1 MFPPAVSGSNTI
13 RLLKALWLTPLVSR
27 IELAKQLDLNKSTVS
42 NCMTELINLGLVL
55 EVEEGRAGPSG
66 GRKPVRLKLNEKY
79 GHIVGCEMH
88 QESCRAVGIDLSG
101 TILYELELAEK
112 TVKSNIK
119 DLICTITAH
128 ARQKEK
134 DLGIPLLGVSCGLA
148 GIINPYRGIILESV
162 PLKIATPFDLTAALE
177 TEIGLP
183 FLADNDANCCCWGEM
198 VRHKSRR
205 LRDFLFL
212 LAEWRFGT
220 SALDAYRGT
229 AIGLG
234 LVLNNSVHYGT
245 DFSAGEFR
253 SVFWKRGNTSQFA
266 LSNADI
272 KKIPDNPEIYRLF
285 AQELACNTAF
295 IVNMLNLKHVFLG
308 GFLKTASLDICDLFT
323 KAITANSAYPGLVG
337 CEVLFSSLGE
347 NAVAYGAACHFLL
360 KMFFSGNSRATA
372 VSNHNHLSVF
382 GRETTLSRRTQ

>member
-1 MFPPAVSGSNTI
+1 MFPSVVSGTNTV
-13 RLLKALWLTPLVSR
+13 RLLEALWLTPLLSR

-42 NCMTELINLGLVL
+42 NCMAELINLGLVI
-55 EVEEGRAGPSG
+55 EVEEGQAGPAG
-66 GRKPVRLKLNEKY
+66 GRKPVRLKLNAKY

-88 QESCRAVGIDLSG
+88 QESCRAVGIDLNG
-101 TILYELELAEK
+101 KILYELPLAEK
-112 TVKSNIK
+112 TTKSNIK
-119 DLICTITAH
+119 DLIRTITAH
-128 ARQKEK
+128 AHRKEK
-134 DLGIPLLGVSCGLA
+134 ELGIPLLGVSCGLA

-162 PLKIATPFDLTAALE
+162 PLKITTPFDLTAELKRE
-177 TEIGLP
+177 TGLP
-183 FLADNDANCCCWGEM
+183 LLADNDANCCCWGEM

-212 LAEWRFGT
+212 LAEWRFGN
-220 SALDAYRGT
+220 SPLDAYRGT

-234 LVLNNSVHYGT
+234 LVLNHNVHYGT

-253 SVFWKRGNTSQFA
+253 SVFWKRGNLSQFA
-266 LSNADI
+266 LSNEDI
-272 KKIPDNPEIYRLF
+272 IKIPDNPEIYRLF

-308 GFLKTASLDICDLFT
+308 GFLKTASLDIRDLFT
-323 KAITANSAYPGLVG
+323 KAIMANSSYPDLVG

-360 KMFFSGNSRATA
+360 KMFFSENSRATA
-372 VSNHNHLSVF
+372 VSNHKHLSVF
-382 GRETTLSRRTQ
+382 GREITVSRSTQ